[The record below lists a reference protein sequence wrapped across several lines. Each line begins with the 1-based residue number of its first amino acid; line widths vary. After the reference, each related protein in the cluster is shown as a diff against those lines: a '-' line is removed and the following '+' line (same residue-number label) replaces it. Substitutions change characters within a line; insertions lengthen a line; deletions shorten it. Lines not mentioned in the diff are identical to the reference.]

1 MGIKNNGVFNMRKT
15 ALIFLCC
22 VSFVLHAAH
31 LSRLNITGITSDLLL
46 NVQHRL
52 NELYTDPSIREASL
66 DTLRIQVAK
75 ALYPYGYFK
84 PDISISTGSAHQTIF
99 IHVVLGERLRI
110 TTFTRRV
117 TGAGADNAEI
127 QRTIRDLPLHVG
139 DPLNSMLYEEA
150 KDQLLSAAEHQGY
163 LHASFDTSNVI
174 IDKAR
179 YTANVTLLFNT
190 GPQYY
195 FGPIRFNKTSIS
207 PELLH
212 RYVPFTFGQ
221 PYSTD
226 QVLDLN
232 RNLVSSGYFNAV
244 NVSPALNAQRNV
256 PIEVNLAPIKRVNYS
271 VGAGYGT
278 DTGPR
283 GRLGLSVIPVNHAG
297 HTFNALALGSFEENA
312 LQAQYNIPGAHPVMD
327 HDSLNG
333 GFSNLS
339 YNAGHSNAVSLGVAQ
354 QHVLTHFQRTLSL
367 NALHERYYYTFTGFS
382 SVEETLLYP
391 KGVFTWSKTSDPL
404 FSPSGYNVTLNG
416 LGASSALLSQVNLA
430 QVSLN
435 AKGAYTMDSMRT
447 RFYVHAIQGFSA
459 IHDINHLPL
468 SLALL
473 LGGAENLKGY
483 SFNSIGP
490 GKVLSYAGIQI
501 QKETVHHLFLLG
513 FYDVGDVYDP
523 MNAQTK
529 YDAGIGIMWVSP
541 VGPIKVEVA
550 QAINQRGQRL
560 PGNSPKL
567 VINMGPD
574 L

>member
-1 MGIKNNGVFNMRKT
+1 MRKT
-15 ALIFLCC
+15 ALVLLCC
-22 VSFVLHAAH
+22 VSYVLHAAH
-31 LSRLNITGITSDLLL
+31 LSSLKITGITGDPLL

-52 NELYTDPSIREASL
+52 SELYTDQSIHQESL
-66 DTLRIQVAK
+66 DTLRSQVAK

-84 PDISISTGSAHQTIF
+84 PDISVYAGSARQTIF
-99 IHVVLGERLRI
+99 IQVVLGDRLLI
-110 TTFTRRV
+110 TTFTHQV
-117 TGAGADNAEI
+117 SGEGADNAEI
-127 QRTIRDLPLHVG
+127 QQTLRELPLHVG
-139 DPLNSMLYEEA
+139 DPFNSMLYEEA

-163 LHASFDTSNVI
+163 LHASFETSKVI

-179 YTANVTLLFNT
+179 YTANVILLLHT

-212 RYVPFTFGQ
+212 RYVPFKYGQ
-221 PYSTD
+221 PYSTG
-226 QVLDLN
+226 QILDLN
-232 RNLVSSGYFNAV
+232 RNLVGSGYFNAV
-244 NVSPALNAQRNV
+244 NVSPAINAASHV
-256 PIEVNLAPIKRVNYS
+256 PIDVSLVPVKRINYS

-297 HTFNALALGSFEENA
+297 HTFNAVALGSFQENA
-312 LQAQYNIPGAHPVMD
+312 LEAQYSIPGANPVTD
-327 HDSLNG
+327 HYRFNG

-339 YNAGHSNAVSLGVAQ
+339 YNAGHSNAVLLGVAQ
-354 QHVLTHFQRTLSL
+354 QHVLTHFQRILSL
-367 NALHERYYYTFTGFS
+367 NALHERYNYTFTGFS
-382 SVEETLLYP
+382 TEEETLLYP
-391 KGVFTWSKTSDPL
+391 KGVFTWSKTTDPL

-416 LGASSALLSQVNLA
+416 LGASSALLSQINLA
-430 QVSLN
+430 QVSIN

-501 QKETVHHLFLLG
+501 QKETAHHLFLLG

-550 QAINQRGQRL
+550 QAINQRGQRI
-560 PGNSPKL
+560 PDHSPKL